1 MEQEKIITEYNP
13 VLMRRLFGY
22 LKPYR
27 SIALFAALA
36 LIVATASELLIPV
49 VLQRAIDRNLTNSYS
64 RIRVDAASLPELHS
78 AKIDSSD
85 VRIGAYYY
93 IPNYRLKM
101 ILGVSKAKLLSDRII
116 GTGSYAVIRVENAA
130 TRGVVNRYGSLFI
143 ANPGELQPGAAP
155 SSKFYAAITSE
166 NLAKLPSS
174 EIATV
179 RSADVAGL
187 KSSAFLFLGL
197 LIGQLLFGFLQVY
210 LMALVGQRIMRDIR
224 IQLFDHM
231 IRQSLGFLSK
241 NPVGKLVTRMT
252 NDVETINELFTS
264 VLVSLIQDVA
274 LMLGVVVV
282 LFSLSIRLGFI
293 AIATL
298 PPVLIATLIYRV
310 RARDTFRR
318 VRLWV
323 SRVNAYLSEHLS
335 GMLVVQLFV
344 QEKRSTQE
352 FRDQNSKLTKA
363 NLSQV
368 YVFATFRP
376 IIDLFSAISVAVI
389 IYFGSGSLLAGL
401 TSLGVLIAF
410 INLIQKFYQPVMDI
424 SEKFTILQ
432 SALAGSERVF
442 ELLDQVDRIPDHG
455 RISPT
460 KVQGEIE
467 FDHVT
472 FAYKEGEPVIRD
484 LSFKVEPGQMVAVV
498 GYTGAGKTTIANLLT
513 RLWDIQSGSIRLDGV
528 DIREI
533 PLDQLRTAV
542 QPIQQDVF
550 LFSDTIRE
558 NISLGRDLSEDEL
571 LEAIRV
577 AQADQFVRAL
587 PEGYQTV
594 LTEGATNISTGQR
607 QLLSFAR
614 VVAQD
619 PRIIIMDEATAN
631 IDTQTERLIQKAME
645 LLLEGRTSV
654 VIAHRLSTIKHA
666 DRILVLSGGELVE
679 QGTHDELIELHGVYF
694 NLYRLQY
701 AT

>member
-27 SIALFAALA
+27 TLALFAALA

-64 RIRVDAASLPELHS
+64 RIRVDSANLPELRS
-78 AKIDSSD
+78 AKIDSND
-85 VRIGAYYY
+85 VRIGPYFY
-93 IPNYRLKM
+93 IPDYRLKM
-101 ILGVSKAKLLSDRII
+101 ILGVSKAKLLQSRTI
-116 GTGSYAVIRVENAA
+116 GAESYSVVRVDNASA
-130 TRGVVNRYGSLFI
+130 RQVVARYSSLFI
-143 ANPGELQPGAAP
+143 ANPGVLQPNASP
-155 SSKFYAAITSE
+155 TSQFYAAIASA
-166 NLAKLPSS
+166 NLAKLSSS

-179 RSADVAGL
+179 RSADIAGL
-187 KSSAFLFLGL
+187 KSSAILFLGM

-231 IRQSLGFLSK
+231 IRQSLGFLSR

-293 AIATL
+293 ALATL

-352 FRDQNSKLTKA
+352 FRDQNSRLTKA

-442 ELLDQVDRIPDHG
+442 ELLDQVDRIPDNG
-455 RISPT
+455 RLRPT
-460 KVQGEIE
+460 KVRGEIE

-472 FAYKEGEPVIRD
+472 FAYKEGEPVIKD

-513 RLWDIQSGSIRLDGV
+513 RMWDIQSGSILLDGV
-528 DIREI
+528 DIRQI
-533 PLDQLRTAV
+533 PLDLLRTAV

-558 NISLGRDLSEDEL
+558 NISLGRDLSDEEL
-571 LEAIRV
+571 LGAIHV
-577 AQADQFVRAL
+577 AQADQFVEAL
-587 PEGYQTV
+587 PGGYQTV

-645 LLLEGRTSV
+645 LLLAGRTSV

-679 QGTHDELIELHGVYF
+679 QGTHDELIEQQGVYF

-701 AT
+701 AN